1 MNVPGYRL
9 LDPTLL
15 RGVINRENKTNAFML
30 LTPHGEIIYGVP
42 SVENKPVLAMCYSG
56 VPLTVNYSDNDQN
69 VRVLSIVDDNLH
81 STLRVKSFNSSST
94 KSSSRNPSKATHAKL
109 PESLAAVAAHENPH
123 HFQRI
128 LALTPDNPAAIY
140 EELQLLAS
148 AVKKG
153 DTVHHDSKKM
163 AGTDGT
169 KINDS
174 HKSFLF
180 SQSYPITKM
189 VADDGRTLI
198 PLENVV
204 HPNKR
209 YTLRVDTEVAS
220 ETDFEYKMNLFLPI
234 SSSTEFEKY
243 LEGLEKTAEIII
255 VTKDNYLK
263 YQSIVR
269 NVNGSLPEIILGQN
283 SVILASWNIIL
294 LPVLPLS
301 GNKRRRDN
309 IITYYMLPYR
319 FHRLSGVSCVA
330 FDLWHILCYVDTR
343 SEYSTR
349 GLSMT
354 QTDIYMQLLTI
365 LGIQLVVGVDLT
377 CNVVGVESG
386 AWPLLTYDQ
395 IIKNLAFQETM
406 LQSIRGE
413 RPLSSRISPDLD
425 LLPHF
430 NHVVNELNDFLNNV
444 TGSNTVVAVSE
455 LIHTRGRILPRRF
468 YSNDTESY
476 LALHEYM
483 KRLCGRVAVT
493 GGETFNHEQKCIMV
507 VKKKQTEKKSKS
519 AATAAATASVVP
531 LTKDEVCHLYEL
543 VVPHQSV
550 SHETIEKLQKYVTE
564 NSIQF
569 RLTDAATETFK
580 QLFSKSENSD
590 DDESE
595 GGGNMTKMSNT
606 RKRKPHKRGR
616 TKRYRRYKNKSLKNK
631 SLKNK
636 SLKNKKNKV

>member
-1 MNVPGYRL
+1 MNDPGYTL
-9 LDPTLL
+9 LDHMLL
-15 RGVINRENKTNAFML
+15 RYVINPENKTNAFML
-30 LTPHGEIIYGVP
+30 LTPHGEIIYGAS
-42 SVENKPVLAMCYSG
+42 SVKNEPVLAMCYSG
-56 VPLTVNYSDNDQN
+56 VPLTVNYSYNDEN
-69 VRVLSIVDDNLH
+69 VRVLSIVNDNLR
-81 STLRVKSFNSSST
+81 STLRKESFDKHT
-94 KSSSRNPSKATHAKL
+94 KTS
-109 PESLAAVAAHENPH
+109 EQLAADARRENPH
-123 HFQRI
+123 HFQKI

-153 DTVHHDSKKM
+153 DTQHHDSRTM
-163 AGTDGT
+163 AAKQGTQ
-169 KINDS
+169 INDS

-189 VADDGRTLI
+189 VADDGTLI
-198 PLENVV
+198 HLEQVV

-209 YTLRVDTEVAS
+209 YTLRVDDEVAS
-220 ETDFEYKMNLFLPI
+220 GTDFEYKMNLFLPT

-243 LEGLEKTAEIII
+243 LEGLEKTAGIII
-255 VTKDNYLK
+255 VTKKNYLK

-294 LPVLPLS
+294 LPVLRRS
-301 GNKRRRDN
+301 GTLGHD
-309 IITYYMLPYR
+309 ITTYYMLPYR
-319 FHRLSGVSCVA
+319 FHTLSGVSCVV
-330 FDLWHILCYVDTR
+330 FDLWHILCYVDPH

-395 IIKNLAFQETM
+395 IIRNLTFQETM
-406 LQSIRGE
+406 LQSIGGK
-413 RPLSSRISPDLD
+413 PLSSRINVVLD

-430 NHVVNELNDFLNNV
+430 KHVVNELNEFLKSV
-444 TGSNTVVAVSE
+444 TESKTLTEVLES
-455 LIHTRGRILPRRF
+455 IHGRGRIGNRGF
-468 YSNDTESY
+468 YSNDTETY

-483 KRLCGRVAVT
+483 KRLCGHEVISP
-493 GGETFNHEQKCIMV
+493 GETFYYEQDSIMV
-507 VKKKQTEKKSKS
+507 VRSKKRNFEE
-519 AATAAATASVVP
+519 A
-531 LTKDEVCHLYEL
+531 LTKREVCNLYKL
-543 VVPHQSV
+543 ITY
-550 SHETIEKLQKYVTE
+550 ETIDNLRKYVTE

-569 RLTDAATETFK
+569 RLTDKADTIFK
-580 QLFSKSENSD
+580 RYFPNSEKLD

-595 GGGNMTKMSNT
+595 GGGNTTKMSNT

-636 SLKNKKNKV
+636 VLKIKKNKV